1 MKTYLE
7 LKAEWDAAMRGTT
20 ALDRVSALVLHG
32 LKLKPSKAGTEEV
45 FNISFDPGSFFEN
58 HLSYTAQSETAD
70 MNPNVAVS
78 QLEVELREVKKDVLC
93 SLTSQP
99 AANCHELALA
109 A

>member
-7 LKAEWDAAMRGTT
+7 LKAEWEAATKGTT
-20 ALDRVSALVLHG
+20 ALERVSALVLHG
-32 LKLKPSKAGTEEV
+32 LKLKPAKAGTEEV
-45 FNISFDPGSFFEN
+45 FKISFDPGYLFEH
-58 HLSYTAQSETAD
+58 HLSYIAQSETGD
-70 MNPNVAVS
+70 LEPDVAVP

-93 SLTSQP
+93 SILSQP